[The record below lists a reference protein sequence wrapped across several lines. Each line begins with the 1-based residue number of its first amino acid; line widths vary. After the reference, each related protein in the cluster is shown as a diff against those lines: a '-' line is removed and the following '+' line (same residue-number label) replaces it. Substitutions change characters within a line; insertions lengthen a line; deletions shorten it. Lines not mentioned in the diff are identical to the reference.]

1 MAPPAESEGAG
12 GPTGGFRLG
21 EKAGLGHY
29 RKEDNVCWAD
39 KGPIEVGDY
48 LGGRMQTSKVAGLP
62 SPQQGS
68 AASRVDLEK
77 AEQLN

>member
-12 GPTGGFRLG
+12 GRMGGFRMG
-21 EKAGLGHY
+21 EKAGWGHY

-48 LGGRMQTSKVAGLP
+48 RGERMQTSKGAGLP
-62 SPQQGS
+62 SPSSAQQPP
-68 AASRVDLEK
+68 V
-77 AEQLN
+77 